1 MLSDA
6 FQDGYLMDDHLSYL
20 NGMIKAILGLHLR

>member
-1 MLSDA
+1 MLSDT
-6 FQDGYLMDDHLSYL
+6 FQDGYLVDGHHSYL